1 MSPRMT
7 WSDIKKTYP
16 DQHVGLAEVEFGDH
30 DEIKSAIVMYS
41 ENNTSKNHI
50 FEQAIGGKVIQ
61 AYTSPD
67 KILNL
72 GAVSK

>member
-7 WSDIKKTYP
+7 WNDIKKTYP
-16 DQHVGLAEVEFGDH
+16 DQHVGLADVEFGDN

-50 FEQAIGGKVIQ
+50 FEQAICGKVIQ